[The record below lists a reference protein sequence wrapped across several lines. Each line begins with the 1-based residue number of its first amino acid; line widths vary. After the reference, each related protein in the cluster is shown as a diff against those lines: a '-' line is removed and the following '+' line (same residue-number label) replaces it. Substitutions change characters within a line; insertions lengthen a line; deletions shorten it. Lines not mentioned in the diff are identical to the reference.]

1 MLSRMLGIGFLRFY
15 IVAAFL
21 VGTMILSAPQVR
33 AGKLVMIDPFAPT
46 AGWNMSTDDAFDLA
60 RAGCIEPLT
69 RIDFDQKMIP
79 SLATSWKQS
88 SPTTWDFSIRQG
100 VKFTDGQDLTA
111 AAVVNS
117 LNHVL
122 AAEAPARAFNP
133 KNVSKVEAI
142 DSKTVRITTPAPS
155 VVLPLRVA
163 APNTGILSP
172 AAYTKGKETVNII
185 GTCTGPFEV
194 VKDVPKQKLDLVRNN
209 SYWGGK
215 VATAEAEFRFIQDGN
230 TRVTQLRS
238 GEAHVA
244 TKIPLAVKA
253 SIEKAK
259 GIEVSST
266 AIPRTTGMY
275 LNNKKAPFNNPL
287 IRKAVQAA
295 IDTSAIAASA
305 YEGVAVPAIGPF
317 AANEPWAG
325 PTKAITRDV
334 ARAKALLAEAG
345 VKEGELSI
353 TLRSYNSRPELGD
366 VAQIIQAQLKEAGIK
381 VAVIITDWAGMAP
394 SFKGATYDMAMM
406 SRGHQLDVADPIGF
420 LQADYTCEGSFNMS
434 HVCNPE
440 IDAQLEL
447 AAGLA
452 DNNKRFAIYKNVAR
466 WLQDEAITVF
476 IVHNSETNAWSSKVK
491 GFKTHPFGHYY
502 MTKDISLGM

>member
-1 MLSRMLGIGFLRFY
+1 MPKINILGSYTVAGFLAGAMVFG
-15 IVAAFL
+15 AA
-21 VGTMILSAPQVR
+21 QVR
-33 AGKLVMIDPFAPT
+33 AEKLVMIDPFFPT
-46 AGWNMSTDDAFDLA
+46 AGWNMSTDDSYDLA
-60 RAGCIEPLT
+60 RAGCIEPLA
-69 RIDFDQKMIP
+69 RIDFDQRLLP

-100 VKFTDGQDLTA
+100 VKFTDGQDLNA

-122 AAEAPARAFNP
+122 AAKAPARAFNP
-133 KNVSKVEAI
+133 KNVSKVESI
-142 DSKTVRITTPAPS
+142 DSNTVRITTPTPS
-155 VVLPLRVA
+155 VVLPLRLA

-172 AAYTKGKETVNII
+172 AAYTEGKETVNVV

-194 VKDVPKQKLDLVRNN
+194 TSYVPKQKLNMVAND

-215 VATAEAEFRFIQDGN
+215 VATAEAEVRFIADGN
-230 TRVTQLRS
+230 TRVTQLKS

-244 TKIPLAVKA
+244 TKIPLAVKG
-253 SIEKAK
+253 SLEKAK
-259 GIEVSST
+259 GIEVSSI

-317 AANEPWAG
+317 AANEPWAS

-353 TLRSYNSRPELGD
+353 TLRAYNSRPELVD
-366 VAQIIQAQLKEAGIK
+366 VSQIIQAQLKEAGIK

-420 LQADYTCEGSFNMS
+420 LQADYTCEGGFNMS

-440 IDAQLEL
+440 IDALLEN
-447 AAGLA
+447 ASGIT
-452 DNNKRFAIYKNVAR
+452 DNDARFAIYKKVAT
-466 WLQDEAITVF
+466 WLQEEAITVF
-476 IVHNSETNAWSSKVK
+476 IVHNSETNAWHSKVK

-502 MTKDISLGM
+502 MTKDIHLSM

>member
-1 MLSRMLGIGFLRFY
+1 MLSINLLRSYVATALLAGALIIG
-15 IVAAFL
+15 AA
-21 VGTMILSAPQVR
+21 QVR
-33 AGKLVMIDPFAPT
+33 AEKLVMIDPFSPT
-46 AGWNMSTDDAFDLA
+46 AGWNMSTDDAFDLT

-142 DSKTVRITTPAPS
+142 DSNTVRITTPTPS
-155 VVLPLRVA
+155 VVLPLRLA

-172 AAYTKGKETVNII
+172 AAYTKGKETVNVI

-194 VKDVPKQKLDLVRNN
+194 VKYVPKQKLDMVRNN
-209 SYWGGK
+209 AYWGGK
-215 VATAEAEFRFIQDGN
+215 VATAEAEVRFVQDGN
-230 TRVTQLRS
+230 ARVTQLRS

-253 SIEKAK
+253 SLERAK
-259 GIEVSST
+259 GIEVSSA

-275 LNNKKAPFNNPL
+275 LNNKRAPFNNPL

-317 AANEPWAG
+317 AANEPWAS
-325 PTKAITRDV
+325 PTKAVTRDL

-345 VKEGELSI
+345 IKEGELSI
-353 TLRSYNSRPELGD
+353 SLRAYNSRPELVD
-366 VAQIIQAQLKEAGIK
+366 VSQIIQAQLKEAGIK

-420 LQADYTCEGSFNMS
+420 LQADYTCEGGFNMS

-440 IDAQLEL
+440 IDALLEN
-447 AAGLA
+447 AVGIT
-452 DNNKRFAIYKNVAR
+452 DNNKRFAIYKKVAT
-466 WLQDEAITVF
+466 WLQEEAVTVF
-476 IVHNSETNAWSSKVK
+476 IVHNSETNAWNTKVK
-491 GFKTHPFGHYY
+491 GFETHPFGHYY